1 MWKYTKRFK
10 SISAF
15 LEKAKS
21 YDNII
26 EFLHDL
32 KNQYANIAKLQFLVK
47 NSSEIKKWLKPD
59 HLEVFPS
66 LVTLCNNHL
75 TLQCKRKI
83 DSKLLRKRILMIWIL
98 TVLDSTNA
106 HSFLLGFSQVNSAQK
121 KNSENSIQINI
132 FLNFFWMMKF

>member
-47 NSSEIKKWLKPD
+47 NSSEIKK
-59 HLEVFPS
+59 
-66 LVTLCNNHL
+66 
-75 TLQCKRKI
+75 
-83 DSKLLRKRILMIWIL
+83 
-98 TVLDSTNA
+98 
-106 HSFLLGFSQVNSAQK
+106 
-121 KNSENSIQINI
+121 
-132 FLNFFWMMKF
+132 